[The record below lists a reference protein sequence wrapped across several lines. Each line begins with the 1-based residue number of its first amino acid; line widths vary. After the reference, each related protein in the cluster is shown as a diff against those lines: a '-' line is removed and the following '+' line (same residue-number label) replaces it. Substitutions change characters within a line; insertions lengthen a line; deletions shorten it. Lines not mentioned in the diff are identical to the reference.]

1 MSFLLDTDIC
11 SAYMKGNRAV
21 HTRFI
26 QYGGRLHIA
35 TVTLGELW
43 AWVRRANASPRRLQ
57 GLLDL
62 LRDVQVLSFDE
73 TVAHKFG
80 EVRAWQLD
88 RGLSTPDLDFLNA
101 VTALVHG
108 FTLVT
113 HNTSDYGNIPSLML
127 DDWLT
132 P

>member
-1 MSFLLDTDIC
+1 
-11 SAYMKGNRAV
+11 MKGHYAV

-26 QYGGRLHIA
+26 QYGGRLHIS

-43 AWVRRANASPRRLQ
+43 AWVKRAKASPKRKQ
-57 GLLDL
+57 TLLDL
-62 LRDVQVLSFDE
+62 LEAVQVMPVDDA
-73 TVAHKFG
+73 VAEKFG

-88 RGLSTPDLDFLNA
+88 RGLSTPDLDLLNA
-101 VTALVHG
+101 AAALAHG

-113 HNTSDYGNIPSLML
+113 HNTSDYTNVPALTL
-127 DDWLT
+127 DDWLR

>member
-11 SAYMKGNRAV
+11 SAHVKGNYVV

-26 QYGGRLHIA
+26 QYGGRLNIS

-43 AWVRRANASPRRLQ
+43 AWVRRAKAPPRRLQ
-57 GLLDL
+57 ALRELLN
-62 LRDVQVLSFDE
+62 QVEILPFDE
-73 TVAHKFG
+73 AVADKFG

-113 HNTSDYGNIPSLML
+113 HNTFDYQNIPALAL
-127 DDWLT
+127 DDWLN
-132 P
+132 